1 MFIFI
6 HLEGGFFKATN
17 NFQLPVKAEFVAV
30 IKV

>member
-17 NFQLPVKAEFVAV
+17 NFQLPVKAEFVV